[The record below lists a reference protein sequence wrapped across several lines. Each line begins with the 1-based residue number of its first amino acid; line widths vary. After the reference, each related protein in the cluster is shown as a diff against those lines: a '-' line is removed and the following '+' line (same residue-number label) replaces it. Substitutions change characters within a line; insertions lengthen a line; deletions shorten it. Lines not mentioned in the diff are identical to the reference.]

1 MHKRERLKMQE
12 FILKGEYIKLC
23 QLMKAA
29 DLIDNGSDAKFEI
42 LDGNVKVN
50 GETATERGKKIKKGD
65 VVEYK
70 GQVINVH

>member
-1 MHKRERLKMQE
+1 MED

-50 GETATERGKKIKKGD
+50 GTVATERGKKIKKGD
-65 VVEYK
+65 VVEFK
-70 GQVINVH
+70 GRIINVH

>member
-1 MHKRERLKMQE
+1 MKEMEE

-29 DLIDNGSDAKFEI
+29 DLISNGSDAKFEI

-50 GETATERGKKIKKGD
+50 GIVATERGKKIHSGD
-65 VVEYK
+65 IVEYK
-70 GQVINVH
+70 GKTIHVH